1 MSVKAAQLLGLW
13 GPWQCQVSR
22 DADCLCH
29 RSYSPIRV
37 FLEPLVDGDLL
48 KAGKPAGP
56 TGPGPKL
63 RPAQGGC
70 SLTDGMITS
79 VYWETPLVGPVPRGH
94 RFLVILEIP
103 DVHKAN
109 AACVCTFGRLFI

>member
-1 MSVKAAQLLGLW
+1 MERAPPILNSSPHLLKATAILKSSVWLHDPETSQLQPTPTWMSRK
-13 GPWQCQVSR
+13 
-22 DADCLCH
+22 
-29 RSYSPIRV
+29 
-37 FLEPLVDGDLL
+37 L

-56 TGPGPKL
+56 TGLGPKL

-79 VYWETPLVGPVPRGH
+79 VYWETPLVGPVPQGH